1 MSAYVEVTDLR
12 RRFDVSKPWLNRV
25 LEGEPRKFLTAVDRV
40 GFTIE
45 KGETFAIVGESGSGK
60 STVARMVV
68 GLLPP
73 SAGEVTITGVSM
85 TDPRQAAARRRL
97 RARIQM
103 IFQDPYASMNP
114 RWRVGRI
121 IAEPIRAFGLIQGE
135 GAIRARVSE
144 LLGLVGLHP
153 DDAKNTRTNSPA
165 ASASGWR
172 SPGRWRARRSSSWAT
187 SRPRRSTSRC
197 RRRSST

>member
-25 LEGEPRKFLTAVDRV
+25 IEREPRKFLTAVDRV
-40 GFTIE
+40 GFAIE

-85 TDPRQAAARRRL
+85 TDPRQAAAR
-97 RARIQM
+97 AVPGM
-103 IFQDPYASMNP
+103 DC
-114 RWRVGRI
+114 
-121 IAEPIRAFGLIQGE
+121 
-135 GAIRARVSE
+135 
-144 LLGLVGLHP
+144 
-153 DDAKNTRTNSPA
+153 SP
-165 ASASGWR
+165 
-172 SPGRWRARRSSSWAT
+172 SPP
-187 SRPRRSTSRC
+187 RPRAAARPSRSRQSRC
-197 RRRSST
+197 SHAVP